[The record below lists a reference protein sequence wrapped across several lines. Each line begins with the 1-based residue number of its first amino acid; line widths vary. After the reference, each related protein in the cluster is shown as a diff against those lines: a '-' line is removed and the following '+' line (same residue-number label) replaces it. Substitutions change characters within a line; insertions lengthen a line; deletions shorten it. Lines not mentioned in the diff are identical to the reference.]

1 MNVDVVHGD
10 RPKHPLVGTVVEP
23 YAILDVIAAGGMGV
37 VFKARHTLTDRIVAM
52 KLLPSELAR
61 DESNVQRVKLEA
73 KALAQLK
80 HPNIVTTFDFGFTA
94 MQEPFIVMEYVT
106 GESLKE
112 VLDREVL
119 LPVDRAL
126 KVFLQ
131 AVDGMRYAHSAK
143 ILHRD
148 LKPHNIMVSNE
159 PEPDHVK
166 ILDFGVAKL
175 AEYTQKITRT
185 GEVVGSPLYMSPEQ
199 CTGKPTDHRCDIYSI
214 GVMMFE
220 TLTGNPPFR
229 GENYISTVHLKCTK
243 LAPSFKDVVP
253 GRVFPERLE
262 MIVLKCLEIDPD
274 KRYSTMAELKADLE
288 LVAGVVPRVE
298 RVKTN
303 QAMPPAQGSSS
314 QTVGAAPTKADEIG
328 WQPAWAGG
336 QSATVNPAAARSK
349 EDQFSDS
356 IVTNVSDSTDSQSWR
371 GPSSPDLS
379 DDNWGN
385 TDLSKDKKNQLGWS
399 TPAVA
404 DDDSEWIPST
414 PPYAVPPPGA
424 QKPLTQT
431 QGLASL
437 SAALEASSIGAGD
450 MLNIKP
456 GGFNPEGGKSS
467 DDITGDKP
475 IVDLE
480 QTKGPT
486 PIPLKKDESGD
497 SHFVLTWDQKT
508 GPSWSATTATPQR
521 PKAPMG
527 SMAGTRTRMPG
538 MDANAIANAAVNASN
553 PIAQQQP
560 AQSAPGSG
568 NSQSAVASQIGQV
581 PANGQAPAEIK
592 QTGQQQQV
600 EPKASSPQAGP
611 TQPQLNQSPQ
621 ASSPLAE
628 GMSQNPWGEDNDR
641 QSSTGTTFNAAAHG
655 WAPPSSTGTHQ
666 AIQQDA
672 IGTQQQMNQGMTGTQ
687 QQMSQGMTGTQQQ
700 MNQGMTGTQQ
710 QMNLGMTGTQ
720 QQMNQGMTGFQQQMN
735 QGMTG
740 TQQQMN
746 QGMTGTQPAQAR
758 QPHPG
763 FPQPQQ
769 PHPGFPQ
776 PQNQSGNGPPQGPQG
791 FPAQDNQGFQLPAN
805 QSNAPQMGSGHPGS
819 TGTQPTV
826 QPGNTGTQ
834 PVHPGFTQSPAAG
847 QAVNSG
853 SQPHPGFPPAPQ
865 PHPGFPQAGQG
876 ATGTHQEAPGMVS
889 QQNQVVNPQ
898 AAAVSPQA
906 AQQRPVMP
914 DPWAE
919 SIPPANAVAQMT
931 ESETGVKHMTP
942 WQDKTPPVGPVAGQ
956 INQPLFPPSP
966 VAQLAASLM
975 DDQSTKLTTD
985 SEDAPTNTGGF
996 SQRPIPASVQAMMP
1010 PPPPSRSQQ
1019 NLQAQPSQS
1028 QQNMV
1033 PPSVSRQNMPPMHP
1047 GMAGAVRPGMSS
1059 PQPGMPPSMQP
1070 TGGPSLLG
1078 GAPNAPTEQQQSQ
1091 AQSASPWEEPQV
1103 LGSNEPS
1110 PYQGAPGAMQGT
1122 APTLKVKPDWN
1133 NDSSPTNREPAQQ
1146 SDAAI
1151 KQFAERMKTKTPEP
1165 AQQVHP
1171 DTGKDFKSYE
1181 PVSLAELNAIKTP
1194 APTTPKPTADG
1205 LSNALPAGHQT
1216 TGSVPVY
1223 NKKSRTREL
1232 DDGDHHGLGSG
1243 HSGGSRGA
1251 GSSLRFNT
1259 SRGGTDTKKTVLMT
1273 LVAVAIVAVVG
1284 IAGFML
1290 LQHGSKT
1297 NAPATVTQSTTTDS
1311 STSSQPVET
1320 ETATT
1325 RNTSEPP
1332 SSATT
1337 ASSSTASSTA
1347 SSEHTATKPVPKP
1360 RRAATTPAPVAKK
1373 PQVAKAAPKKPKK
1386 PKAVAK
1392 TPASSPDTPS
1402 LPRRRRAYST
1412 YDSYYSDGN

>member
-1 MNVDVVHGD
+1 MNVDVVNGD

-94 MQEPFIVMEYVT
+94 MQEPFIVMEYVA

-159 PEPDHVK
+159 PEQDHVK

-262 MIVLKCLEIDPD
+262 MIVLKCLEIEPD

-298 RVKTN
+298 RAKTN
-303 QAMPPAQGSSS
+303 QALPTTPGSS
-314 QTVGAAPTKADEIG
+314 TKTAGAAPSKADEIG
-328 WQPAWAGG
+328 WQPAWSGAHS
-336 QSATVNPAAARSK
+336 SAANPATARSK

-356 IVTNVSDSTDSQSWR
+356 IVTSVSDSTDSQSWR
-371 GPSSPDLS
+371 GPSSPNLS
-379 DDNWGN
+379 DDNWAN
-385 TDLSKDKKNQLGWS
+385 TDFSKDQKSQLGWS
-399 TPAVA
+399 TPAAA
-404 DDDSEWIPST
+404 DDDNEWIPTT
-414 PPYAVPPPGA
+414 PPSAVPPMGA

-437 SAALEASSIGAGD
+437 SAALEASSMGAGD

-456 GGFNPEGGKSS
+456 GGFKPDSAPTSNDEV
-467 DDITGDKP
+467 TGDKP

-538 MDANAIANAAVNASN
+538 MDANAIANAAVGASN
-553 PIAQQQP
+553 PVAQQTDQP
-560 AQSAPGSG
+560 AQSSQNESALQAAPVPK
-568 NSQSAVASQIGQV
+568 NGQV
-581 PANGQAPAEIK
+581 PPNGQEPGSIK
-592 QTGQQQQV
+592 QTGQQQQIA
-600 EPKASSPQAGP
+600 PKQQMQGAGEQLPSPQPNVTPGG
-611 TQPQLNQSPQ
+611 Q
-621 ASSPLAE
+621 
-628 GMSQNPWGEDNDR
+628 SQNPWGGDGDN
-641 QSSTGTTFNAAAHG
+641 QSMTGAGFNAAAHG
-655 WAPPSSTGTHQ
+655 WAPPASPTGSHQ
-666 AIQQDA
+666 TVQQ
-672 IGTQQQMNQGMTGTQ
+672 GGSPQQL
-687 QQMSQGMTGTQQQ
+687 SQGMTGTQQQ

-710 QMNLGMTGTQ
+710 QAQ
-720 QQMNQGMTGFQQQMN
+720 

-746 QGMTGTQPAQAR
+746 QGMTGTQQQMTGSQSVQGRPPHPGFPQPQQQPH

-763 FPQPQQ
+763 FPQPQSQ
-769 PHPGFPQ
+769 PGAAAS
-776 PQNQSGNGPPQGPQG
+776 QSPQG

-805 QSNAPQMGSGHPGS
+805 QSNAPHSGFSSGQPGS
-819 TGTQPTV
+819 TGTQPVFQPGTTGT
-826 QPGNTGTQ
+826 QPGNPGMTGTQ
-834 PVHPGFTQSPAAG
+834 PVQQGFPPQSAQGQHPPGTPGQQS
-847 QAVNSG
+847 
-853 SQPHPGFPPAPQ
+853 HPGFPATQ
-865 PHPGFPQAGQG
+865 QSHPGFPSPGQG
-876 ATGTHQEAPGMVS
+876 ATGTHHEAPGMVS
-889 QQNQVVNPQ
+889 QQNPTVNAQPGTAAPQ
-898 AAAVSPQA
+898 AN
-906 AQQRPVMP
+906 QQRPPMP

-931 ESETGVKHMTP
+931 ESETGVKHMAP
-942 WQDKTPPVGPVAGQ
+942 WQDKTPPVGPVGGQ

-975 DDQSTKLTTD
+975 DDQSTKLTTE
-985 SEDAPTNTGGF
+985 SEDKPTNVAGF
-996 SQRPIPASVQAMMP
+996 SQRPIPPSVQAMMP
-1010 PPPPSRSQQ
+1010 PPPPSRSHQ
-1019 NLQAQPSQS
+1019 NMQAQPTRS
-1028 QQNMV
+1028 QQNMM
-1033 PPSVSRQNMPPMHP
+1033 PPSASRQNMPPAAPPHMHP

-1059 PQPGMPPSMQP
+1059 PQPGVPASMKP

-1078 GAPNAPTEQQQSQ
+1078 GAQGAPTPQQEP
-1091 AQSASPWEEPQV
+1091 AKLASPWDEPQI
-1103 LGSNEPS
+1103 LGSNDPS
-1110 PYQGAPGAMQGT
+1110 PYQGTTAGAAMQST
-1122 APTLKVKPDWN
+1122 APTLKARPEWN
-1133 NDSSPTNREPAQQ
+1133 NDSSPTNHEPAQQ
-1146 SDAAI
+1146 STAAI
-1151 KQFAERMKTKTPEP
+1151 KQFAERMKTKMPEP
-1165 AQQVHP
+1165 AAQANP

-1194 APTTPKPTADG
+1194 APTTSKPTAEG
-1205 LSNALPAGHQT
+1205 LSTALPAGHQT

-1223 NKKSRTREL
+1223 NKKSRTREVE
-1232 DDGDHHGLGSG
+1232 DGDHHGMSSG
-1243 HSGGSRGA
+1243 HSGGARGV
-1251 GSSLRFNT
+1251 GSSMRFNT
-1259 SRGGTDTKKTVLMT
+1259 SRGGTDTKKAVLMT

-1290 LQHGSKT
+1290 LQHGSSNRHT
-1297 NAPATVTQSTTTDS
+1297 TTATQTAPTDSTTSQSTEAETAS
-1311 STSSQPVET
+1311 SNSTSVPASSSAQ
-1320 ETATT
+1320 
-1325 RNTSEPP
+1325 P
-1332 SSATT
+1332 SSAT
-1337 ASSSTASSTA
+1337 SSTVSSQP
-1347 SSEHTATKPVPKP
+1347 TATKPVPKP
-1360 RRAATTPAPVAKK
+1360 QRAASTPAPAAKK
-1373 PQVAKAAPKKPKK
+1373 TQVAKSAPKKPKK

-1392 TPASSPDTPS
+1392 TPAAESDSPS